1 MSRRDSFIV
10 NVCLTGMVPT
20 KGMNPHVPMTP
31 AEVGRDV
38 EACVALGASMV
49 HVHAR
54 DEQGIPDWR
63 RENYQPILDAVRR
76 AAPGA
81 VVCVSTSGRSVPEI
95 EKRAAGLL
103 CEPAPDMGTLML
115 GSINFLRDATM
126 NPLPTITALAAAM
139 RARGVRP
146 ELEIFD
152 VGMARTAAR
161 LLADGTLEPPLY
173 ANLFLGNAATAAA
186 DPLDLAALLHH
197 LPAGTIW
204 SLGGIG
210 RDQLAANTLGILFG
224 DGVRV
229 GLEDN
234 LYLDDGKAP
243 ATNPALV
250 ERVVRLGGLL
260 GRRPATIAETRERLG
275 L

>member
-1 MSRRDSFIV
+1 MRDSFIV

-20 KGMNPHVPMTP
+20 REMNPHVPMTP
-31 AEVGRDV
+31 AEIARDV

-49 HVHAR
+49 HIHAR
-54 DEQGIPDWR
+54 DEQGAPEWR
-63 RENYQPILDAVRR
+63 GETYQAILDAVRR
-76 AAPGA
+76 AVPE
-81 VVCVSTSGRSVPEI
+81 VITCVSTSGRSVADVD
-95 EKRAAGLL
+95 KRAAGLH
-103 CEPAPDMGTLML
+103 CEPPPDMATLMV
-115 GSINFLRDATM
+115 GSINFLHDTSM
-126 NPLPTITALAAAM
+126 NSLPTIAALAAAM
-139 RARGVRP
+139 QQRGIRP

-161 LLADGTLEPPLY
+161 LAAAGSLASPLY

-204 SLGGIG
+204 SAAGIG
-210 RDQLAANTLGILFG
+210 RDQLTANSLGILFG

-234 LYLDDGKAP
+234 LYLDEHKTP

-250 ERVVRLGGLL
+250 ERVVRLGAVL
-260 GRRPATIAETRERLG
+260 GKRPATIAETRARLG

>member
-1 MSRRDSFIV
+1 MSRRDSFIL

-31 AEVGRDV
+31 MEVGRDV

-54 DEQGIPDWR
+54 DAQGVPDWR
-63 RENYQPILDAVRR
+63 REAYQPIIDAIRR
-76 AAPGA
+76 ATPGV
-81 VVCVSTSGRSVPEI
+81 VVCVSTSGRAVADI
-95 EKRAAGLL
+95 EKRADGLL
-103 CEPAPDMGTLML
+103 CEPAPEMGTLML
-115 GSINFLRDATM
+115 GSINFRRATM
-126 NPLPTITALAAAM
+126 NFLLTITALATTM

-152 VGMARTAAR
+152 AGMARTAAR
-161 LLADGTLEPPLY
+161 LVADGTLQPPLY

-210 RDQLAANTLGILFG
+210 RDQLPANTLGLLFG

-234 LYLDDGKAP
+234 LYLGEGRTP
-243 ATNPALV
+243 ATNPDLV
-250 ERVVRLGGLL
+250 ERVVRLAGLL

>member
-1 MSRRDSFIV
+1 MRDSFIV
-10 NVCLTGMVPT
+10 NVCLTGMLPT
-20 KGMNPHVPMTP
+20 KAMNPHVPMTP
-31 AEVGRDV
+31 AEIARDV

-54 DEQGIPDWR
+54 DEQGAPDWR
-63 RENYQPILDAVRR
+63 RESYQPILDAVRR
-76 AAPGA
+76 AVPE
-81 VVCVSTSGRSVPEI
+81 VIVCVSTSGRSVAEI

-103 CEPAPDMGTLML
+103 CEPAPDMATLML
-115 GSINFLRDATM
+115 GSINFLRDSTM
-126 NPLPTITALAAAM
+126 NSLPTIAALASAM

-152 VGMARTAAR
+152 LGMARTAAR
-161 LLADGTLEPPLY
+161 LAADGTLQAPLY

-186 DPLDLAALLHH
+186 DPLDLATLLHH
-197 LPAGTIW
+197 LPPGTVW

-210 RDQLAANTLGILFG
+210 RDQLAANTLGLLFG

-234 LYLDDGKAP
+234 LYLGDSKTP

-250 ERVVRLGGLL
+250 ERVVHLGSLL
-260 GRRPATIAETRERLG
+260 GKRPATIAETRARLG